1 MKSFQS
7 LKQLCCL
14 GSSFASLRKA
24 PAPSRIGT
32 KRSPVHGKILFLFQG
47 RGLKIQVRIQETLQS
62 TGRWLS
68 SAVPWLWFRCGILQL
83 LRVTGS
89 YWALSKLHIVFHCCL
104 VTDLKAGIRKY
115 ATVLQE
121 MKLFNFLQ
129 ILSYILHLNFWW
141 LGSIFF

>member
-7 LKQLCCL
+7 LKQVCCL

-24 PAPSRIGT
+24 PASSRIGI
-32 KRSPVHGKILFLFQG
+32 KRSPGHWKMSFLLQD
-47 RGLKIQVRIQETLQS
+47 RGLRIQVRIQEMLQS
-62 TGRWLS
+62 MGRWLP
-68 SAVPWLWFRCGILQL
+68 SAVHWLWFRCGILQL

-89 YWALSKLHIVFHCCL
+89 YWALSKLHIVFHCYL
-104 VTDLKAGIRKY
+104 VTDPKVGIRKY
-115 ATVLQE
+115 ATVLQG